1 MRNKHRKEEIPT
13 EVTLPI
19 TPMLDMAFQM
29 LFFFI
34 ATFNPVAASE
44 GQMDLSLPAKSE
56 AAAPDPKDVR
66 TRGESHKVEVDIPTD
81 VTISLRGLQVLK
93 YAGEVSSITVTTTAG
108 PQLLKGADKKEREAE
123 LHKQLKQLKASR
135 PKEDTEA
142 KKKVPNA
149 RLEAEINIRW
159 SEVVKIM
166 DICYEE
172 GFQVSFSKPLHP
184 GAGQ

>member
-1 MRNKHRKEEIPT
+1 MRNKHRTEDKPS

-44 GQMDLSLPAKSE
+44 GQMDLSLPAKSSS
-56 AAAPDPKDVR
+56 ANPDQTKIDR
-66 TRGESHKVEVDIPTD
+66 KAESHKEEIDIPAD
-81 VTISLRGLQVLK
+81 VTVSLRGLQDPRLK
-93 YAGEVSSITVTTTAG
+93 GKISTISITTQAG
-108 PQLLKGADKKEREAE
+108 PEIIPGTDKEREKE
-123 LHKQLKQLKASR
+123 LRKKLQAALSKAG
-135 PKEDTEA
+135 PVGADG

-149 RLEAEINIRW
+149 RVEAETTIHW

-172 GFQVSFSKPLHP
+172 KFQVSFSKPLDA

>member
-1 MRNKHRKEEIPT
+1 MRNKHRQEDKPT

-66 TRGESHKVEVDIPTD
+66 PKAESHTVEVDIPTD

-93 YAGEVSSITVTTTAG
+93 YAGEVSSITITTTAG
-108 PQLLKGADKKEREAE
+108 PQLLKGADKEKREAE
-123 LHKQLKQLKASR
+123 LLKQLKQLKASR
-135 PKEDTEA
+135 KDADA
-142 KKKVPNA
+142 KKKPPNA
-149 RLEAEINIRW
+149 RVEAEVNIRW

-166 DICYEE
+166 DICYKE
-172 GFQVSFSKPLHP
+172 GFQISFSKPLHP